1 MADFCIGT
9 AQFGM
14 EYGVANKIGQ
24 PTQYQV
30 YEIVKYAIDNGCQY
44 FDTAQSYGI
53 SETILG
59 KAIAEIETTESIR
72 VVSKLSPNLQGNSSE
87 SIINSVKTSIR
98 KLNVELL
105 HGFLAH
111 RIEATFSDYYI
122 DAVNR
127 LKSEGLIL
135 KSGASVYTPDE
146 AKASLENPVVDI
158 LQIPL
163 NILDRRWIDEQ
174 IIERAE
180 EKNVQLFFRSIFL
193 QGLIFLNQDE
203 LKKRKMDW
211 AQPYLHQFHKLAAE
225 TTNTPAELAIAII
238 SNISSLGVII
248 FGVDSLKQLKMNI
261 NCLKRIKYDK
271 TLSSNWWKS
280 IPLFPEKLLNP
291 SLWN

>member
-111 RIEATFSDYYI
+111 RIEA
-122 DAVNR
+122 
-127 LKSEGLIL
+127 K
-135 KSGASVYTPDE
+135 
-146 AKASLENPVVDI
+146 VDR
-158 LQIPL
+158 P
-163 NILDRRWIDEQ
+163 
-174 IIERAE
+174 
-180 EKNVQLFFRSIFL
+180 
-193 QGLIFLNQDE
+193 G
-203 LKKRKMDW
+203 
-211 AQPYLHQFHKLAAE
+211 Y
-225 TTNTPAELAIAII
+225 
-238 SNISSLGVII
+238 
-248 FGVDSLKQLKMNI
+248 
-261 NCLKRIKYDK
+261 
-271 TLSSNWWKS
+271 
-280 IPLFPEKLLNP
+280 
-291 SLWN
+291 